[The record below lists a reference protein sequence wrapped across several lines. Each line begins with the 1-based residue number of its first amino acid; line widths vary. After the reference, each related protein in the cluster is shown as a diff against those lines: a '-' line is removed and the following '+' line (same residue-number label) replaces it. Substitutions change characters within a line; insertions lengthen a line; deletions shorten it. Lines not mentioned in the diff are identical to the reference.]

1 MSRKILS
8 SLVIFLFVCS
18 ITSFGQTT
26 IGYANTQKILNQLPE
41 RSSVQQKLNS
51 FIQEKR
57 QDLQQRSKS
66 FQDSVEKFR
75 NNQSSMTDQQAK
87 QKQKQL
93 SQMRQSLQQYQQ
105 NIQQQAQQR
114 RAELL
119 KPIYDRMD
127 KAIAAV
133 AENKD
138 LDFVLN
144 EQTKS
149 GDKIIY
155 YSSRKKLDITEEVR
169 KKMSTMSS
177 EN

>member
-18 ITSFGQTT
+18 ITAFGQPK
-26 IGYANTQKILNQLPE
+26 IGYANTQEILNQLPE
-41 RSSVQQKLNS
+41 RSTVQQKLNS
-51 FIQEKR
+51 FVQDKR
-57 QDLQQRSKS
+57 QEIQQRSQS
-66 FQDSVEKFR
+66 FQDSVQQFQDK
-75 NNQSSMTDQQAK
+75 QSMMTDQQAK
-87 QKQKQL
+87 QRQKEL
-93 SQMRQSLQQYQQ
+93 SQMRNSLQQYQQ
-105 NIQQQAQQR
+105 SIQQQAQQK

-119 KPIYDRMD
+119 EPIYDRMD

-133 AENKD
+133 AKEQN

-144 EQTKS
+144 EQTRS

-155 YSSRKKLDITEEVR
+155 YSSKKKLNITEAVR

-177 EN
+177 KN